1 MYIKIRPGNC
11 LVPEALHHSV
21 DFHQLVVEYYSLS
34 ISLCYTLKVM
44 QQSTPLYSLLP
55 VSELYTEVVIVTLG
69 VMSDFRRQ
77 GVASKLLRH
86 VISLA
91 QRDPDISR
99 IRLDVHKK
107 NDAAIRLY
115 EKLGFS
121 SLCLNKSEEW
131 IMIKHTE

>member
-1 MYIKIRPGNC
+1 
-11 LVPEALHHSV
+11 
-21 DFHQLVVEYYSLS
+21 
-34 ISLCYTLKVM
+34 M

-131 IMIKHTE
+131 IMIKHTEWPPTVAMFGFHKC